1 MKATKK
7 IEFYI
12 KKYKKYQM
20 NNPLIG
26 ELVAALTK
34 LDIMIKQNTKMIE
47 RLEKMVNEI
56 YNAPPYGPGY
66 VAAEKKIAFLNEEDS
81 DEPPILVVGPF
92 TDENNRALLEKL
104 LGPVDT
110 NDSGHQEDN
119 VAVVDPYA
127 DTNEDYPEPT
137 FAPDFL

>member
-1 MKATKK
+1 
-7 IEFYI
+7 
-12 KKYKKYQM
+12 M
-20 NNPLIG
+20 NNQFIG

-34 LDIMIKQNTKMIE
+34 LDIMVKQNAKMIE

-66 VAAEKKIAFLNEEDS
+66 VAAEKKLAFLDEEDF
-81 DEPPILVVGPF
+81 DEPPILVVHPF

-110 NDSGHQEDN
+110 NESVPQDDDGACQSTTLDS

-127 DTNEDYPEPT
+127 DTNEDYPEPP
-137 FAPDFL
+137 FAPSFL

>member
-1 MKATKK
+1 
-7 IEFYI
+7 
-12 KKYKKYQM
+12 M

-66 VAAEKKIAFLNEEDS
+66 VAAEKKIAFLNEDDF
-81 DEPPILVVGPF
+81 DEPPILVVRPF

-104 LGPVDT
+104 LGQHLKEPVFQ
-110 NDSGHQEDN
+110 NDDAHQSTAHDN
-119 VAVVDPYA
+119 IQVVDPYA

-137 FAPDFL
+137 FAPSFL